1 MALPKF
7 TTNPTPLYQQQPI
20 VKRQNYGDLYM
31 RNFAAAEAVAYK
43 SFAAIGDAIE
53 KKREKRDRELEK
65 ELERDSIKWKAKSA
79 GRKDRDYAEIMDRL
93 KTLNAETKN
102 SDGEDITSKV
112 YSQLQGMRDDVSAL
126 PLQIAEGLITRD
138 DAQAIEDAYNLA
150 IDTYKPAL
158 NTLNNLRVKLRDDK
172 MGHILDKY
180 TKGLKEGNFKV
191 ASLVHE
197 LEDKEGYDLKFSLG
211 GGNGMIPIVSWT
223 DDLKTNED
231 GSPVE
236 YQYTLQELRDMD
248 FFSDWD
254 EEFSYAN
261 DDYAQMQTAINEELS
276 QDPDFD
282 VASRPPETKRTTI
295 TKEDSTGME
304 QEYNSVS
311 RERSIGNYNQMKKK
325 YANLWGQYNE
335 GNTYEKWKQFH
346 DIIVVGDSE
355 SDIVDEYFK
364 MATRIVEQYPE
375 QYNSTLDN
383 NGDGVPDDVEKL
395 MKVIGSFNTWEDGWQ
410 ENQDNANVMIEYDRI
425 LSDDSFENFYSTQ
438 KYRRTKYTY
447 NSWDIPPDETE
458 KVRTDLTDIQKT
470 KKRNLETVD
479 YLPTIM
485 DLINKTF
492 EVNPGAENIQT
503 YNRMKTAIINN
514 FPEMKKILGTKD
526 AIWQALGDS
535 EEVDEKTGE
544 PISRSNI
551 TMGEIEIPV
560 DSSPGEIKAAKRN
573 MVERI
578 IKSDPAFSGMEFN
591 SAKFWKGFEFST
603 HSVLSS
609 EMEEAVQYYTD
620 WIAKA
625 TSKWRVQPPH
635 NK

>member
-311 RERSIGNYNQMKKK
+311 RERSIGNYKMKKK

-535 EEVDEKTGE
+535 EEVDKETGE
-544 PISRSNI
+544 PIGRSNI

>member
-20 VKRQNYGDLYM
+20 IRRQNYGDLYM
-31 RNFAAAEAVAYK
+31 RNFAAAEATAYK
-43 SFAAIGDAIE
+43 SFAAIGVAIE

-65 ELERDSIKWKAKSA
+65 ELERDSLKWKAKSA
-79 GRKDRDYAEIMDRL
+79 GRKDRDYAEVMDRL
-93 KTLNAETKN
+93 KTLNAETKD

-126 PLQIAEGLITRD
+126 PWQIAEGLITRD

-158 NTLNNLRVKLRDDK
+158 NKLNNLRVTLRSDN

-211 GGNGMIPIVSWT
+211 GENGLTPIVSWT
-223 DDLKTNED
+223 DDLRTNED
-231 GSPVE
+231 GSPLV
-236 YQYTLQELRDMD
+236 YQYTLPELRDID

-254 EEFSYAN
+254 EEFSYAD
-261 DDYAQMQTAINEELS
+261 DDYVKMQAAINQELLR
-276 QDPDFD
+276 DPDFD
-282 VASRPPETKRTTI
+282 AASRPPETRRTTI

-304 QEYNSVS
+304 QEYNSVT

-325 YANLWGQYNE
+325 YANLWRQYNE

-346 DIIVVGDSE
+346 DIIVVGNSE
-355 SDIVDEYFK
+355 DEYFE

-425 LSDDSFENFYSTQ
+425 LSDASFENFYSTQ

-447 NSWDIPPDETE
+447 DSWDIPPDETE
-458 KVRTDLTDIQKT
+458 KVRTDLTDIQKN
-470 KKRNLETVD
+470 KKRNLQAVN

-485 DLINKTF
+485 DLINRTF
-492 EVNPGAENIQT
+492 EVDPAVENIQT

-526 AIWQALGDS
+526 AVWQALGDS
-535 EEVDEKTGE
+535 EEVDEETGE
-544 PISRSNI
+544 PIGRSNI

-560 DSSPGEIKAAKRN
+560 NASLSERKAAKRN

-591 SAKFWKGFEFST
+591 SAKFWKGFEFSA
-603 HSVLSS
+603 HSVMQRSG
-609 EMEEAVQYYTD
+609 EAEEAVQYYTD

-625 TSKWRVQPPH
+625 TSKWKGLP
-635 NK
+635 